1 VDFFRG
7 LLERAVDEGV
17 VKSTRKVAEQGIG
30 LSREEV
36 RKAVR
41 NLRDGKAEGGMAF
54 GVKFGNMEGRS
65 WKNRCESH
73 VIMCGEERDG

>member
-1 VDFFRG
+1 M
-7 LLERAVDEGV
+7 ERAVDEGV

-41 NLRDGKAEGGMAF
+41 NLRVGKAEGRMTF
-54 GVKFGNMEGRS
+54 RVKFGNMEGRS
-65 WKNRCESH
+65 WRNGYGSYVVK
-73 VIMCGEERDG
+73 CGEERDG